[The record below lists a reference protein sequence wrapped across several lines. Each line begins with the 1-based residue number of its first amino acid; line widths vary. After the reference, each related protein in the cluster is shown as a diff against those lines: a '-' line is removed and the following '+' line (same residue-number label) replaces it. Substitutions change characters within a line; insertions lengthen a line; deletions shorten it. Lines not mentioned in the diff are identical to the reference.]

1 MDEKE
6 CKDINNKALEEIENI
21 FKVIQYRIN
30 IKIYINEC
38 NKQTKDMDEDSIN
51 KFYDNDSFRSLVDNS
66 KEILNNDSIRI
77 LVDNSNEILNNQYNV
92 KIVEKIYHIIENFVY
107 YKKLEQTNSN
117 DFNLKKEIISQKMLL
132 INRINEEKKEIK
144 IIYFILL
151 YKNHEN
157 IFNILVNDD
166 NRLLELNNYEEIKS
180 KFIELNE
187 SSNSIIEII
196 KNVKG
201 EEEITFEE
209 TTNNNE
215 DENKT
220 NNNQGFG
227 IGEGIATTTGVTG
240 GIYFTAASRELF
252 FNQWRKFFDYLCKFK
267 IMRGLYRLDNSLQ
280 FVIDWITSLIGVSTF
295 PIGNIIPFIGFV
307 FSLIS
312 FIKFSTT
319 CYKYTKSRNF
329 NIIIISKDIVENSR
343 EACKKAVKIIN
354 EITVK
359 MLLEKEKDS
368 GNRLIVKIGKEERII
383 NNNYINDIKNS
394 IEKVNE
400 CNDEICIITENLIC
414 ILYKIE
420 NLLNKINY

>member
-1 MDEKE
+1 
-6 CKDINNKALEEIENI
+6 
-21 FKVIQYRIN
+21 
-30 IKIYINEC
+30 
-38 NKQTKDMDEDSIN
+38 
-51 KFYDNDSFRSLVDNS
+51 
-66 KEILNNDSIRI
+66 
-77 LVDNSNEILNNQYNV
+77 
-92 KIVEKIYHIIENFVY
+92 
-107 YKKLEQTNSN
+107 
-117 DFNLKKEIISQKMLL
+117 MLL

-240 GIYFTAASRELF
+240 GIYFTAASRVFF
-252 FNQWRKFFDYLCKFK
+252 FNHWRKFFDYLCKFK
-267 IMRGLYRLDNSLQ
+267 IMGRLYSLDNSLQ
-280 FVIDWITSLIGVSTF
+280 FVIDWITSLIGVPTF